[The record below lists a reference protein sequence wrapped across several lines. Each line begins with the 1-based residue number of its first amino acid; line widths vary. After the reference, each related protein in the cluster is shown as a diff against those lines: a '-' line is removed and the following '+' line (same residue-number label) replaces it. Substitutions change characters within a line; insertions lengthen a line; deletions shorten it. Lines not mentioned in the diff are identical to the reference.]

1 MQLQCHYWT
10 PEQISGWLQHRQT
23 ELPSVCSETMYAWIY
38 KAQQKKEKLWKFL
51 PRHKSK
57 RGLRK
62 SVHAEVSCIP
72 NRVSL
77 HERPKVFGNKR
88 HFGHWEADLMS
99 FRKNSQHMLMARER
113 KTMFTFASQLPTKRA
128 VDTSEILINFMNKLP
143 KKARKT
149 ITYDNGGRI
158 FCS

>member
-1 MQLQCHYWT
+1 
-10 PEQISGWLQHRQT
+10 
-23 ELPSVCSETMYAWIY
+23 
-38 KAQQKKEKLWKFL
+38 
-51 PRHKSK
+51 
-57 RGLRK
+57 
-62 SVHAEVSCIP
+62 
-72 NRVSL
+72 
-77 HERPKVFGNKR
+77 
-88 HFGHWEADLMS
+88 
-99 FRKNSQHMLMARER
+99 MLMARER